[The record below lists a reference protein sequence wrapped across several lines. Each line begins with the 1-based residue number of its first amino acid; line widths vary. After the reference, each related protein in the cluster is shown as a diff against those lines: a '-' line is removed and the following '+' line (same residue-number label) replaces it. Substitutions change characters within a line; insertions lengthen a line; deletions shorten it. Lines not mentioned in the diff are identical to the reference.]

1 MTTKTAAKTAATT
14 TKKETAMPAAKSART
29 TKTAAKKET
38 AMPKTAAKTAAAAET
53 EKPKGQAAVLA
64 IMDERAKFVRK
75 CRRAHKSADLI
86 SEPVNFITGRPL
98 NKDGK
103 QVDDLRF
110 IAAEYGWTDNR
121 FATAGQIDANG
132 GKLADGAH
140 FDTMFFA
147 MGDKYRYYKVYNFA
161 DIEWPNG
168 EVPTEFKKSGKRAKT
183 TKAKTSAKTKTDTKL
198 ATEVSE
204 LKSLVAQL
212 AQQNAALLAALSA

>member
-1 MTTKTAAKTAATT
+1 MTAAKTAKTTATTATT
-14 TKKETAMPAAKSART
+14 TAKTAKKGTAM
-29 TKTAAKKET
+29 
-38 AMPKTAAKTAAAAET
+38 TAAKTAKTTATTATTTAAET
-53 EKPKGQAAVLA
+53 AKPKGQDA
-64 IMDERAKFVRK
+64 IRILMDERAKFVRK
-75 CRRAHKSADLI
+75 CRRTFKSADLI

-98 NKDGK
+98 NKDAK

-110 IAAEYGWTDNR
+110 IAAANGWTDNR

-132 GKLADGAH
+132 GKLPKDAKYDV
-140 FDTMFFA
+140 MFFA
-147 MGDKYRYYKVYNFA
+147 MGDKYRYYKVYNYA
-161 DIEWPNG
+161 DIIWPNG
-168 EVPTEFKKSGKRAKT
+168 QMPTELKKSGKRAKT